1 MNISRIVIMTICLLW
16 LVGAIVPSS
25 EAATTFNRSTIVAID
40 QARQT
45 VTFLT
50 REGQTW
56 TLPLADPNILKK
68 EQFSKGSRVSIEIDL
83 SDRITKIIK
92 ASEESRSDPT
102 PSREDLRP

>member
-1 MNISRIVIMTICLLW
+1 MNISRIVILTICLLC
-16 LVGAIVPSS
+16 LVGATVPGS

-40 QARQT
+40 QAQQT
-45 VTFLT
+45 VTFHT

-68 EQFSKGSRVSIEIDL
+68 EQFSKGNQVSIEIDL

-92 ASEESRSDPT
+92 PSEESRSDQAPY
-102 PSREDLRP
+102 REDLRP